1 MHFLSQMHKNCFK
14 ALATNFSHDKK
25 YHNGEKDRVTASK
38 GDATVMKKI

>member
-25 YHNGEKDRVTASK
+25 YHNGDNDHTTISNGA
-38 GDATVMKKI
+38 ATVMKKI